1 MMAYIGLGANLEKP
15 LANIRLA
22 VARLAAAPGLRL
34 AAASSVYLTEPQG
47 GPPGQDWYH
56 NGVAAFESALSP
68 LAILRL
74 LLATEK
80 DLGRV
85 RLARWG
91 PRVIDLDF
99 LAYGDAVVE
108 SPPELE
114 LPHPRLAGRLFVLAP
129 LAEIAPGWR
138 HPLSGLTAAEML
150 AALPREGQGLKKL
163 RDKIC
168 SGCS

>member
-56 NGVAAFESALSP
+56 NGVAAFESALPP

-80 DLGRV
+80 DMGRV
-85 RLARWG
+85 RLVRWG